1 MGRNLAKRDRP
12 LRAAPRLLG
21 GSPSAVTANVA
32 AFPTSEIR
40 VFLPCRR
47 RAAQQASTS
56 EYPARGSMGRL
67 LVSLTLFGLI
77 AGTSSALA
85 RGGPLHLFES
95 QRQPVVRAG
104 APTLS
109 LPPPGEFL
117 TGCGRGRY
125 RDQATQKCRGP
136 ADVGR

>member
-1 MGRNLAKRDRP
+1 MWRISLLSLALFVVTRNGVAYSRASPTVFHTGDPAK
-12 LRAAPRLLG
+12 
-21 GSPSAVTANVA
+21 SVA
-32 AFPTSEIR
+32 SSKK
-40 VFLPCRR
+40 VV
-47 RAAQQASTS
+47 
-56 EYPARGSMGRL
+56 PARRGLMGRL
-67 LVSLTLFGLI
+67 LVSLALLGLM
-77 AGTSSALA
+77 AGTSPALA
-85 RGGPLHLFES
+85 KGGPLHLFES

-117 TGCGRGRY
+117 AGCGRGRH